1 MKARSTGDEDDDGRR
16 DGAERGVAGGASVAS
31 AVCRGF
37 GGGSSGARAPLR
49 REVLRGRGAGSDA
62 AWAGAGDAWPAGCGA
77 TERRAGG
84 RPSGGGRE
92 KREREK
98 KQRTEKKG
106 LDVFKYLIFC
116 SQGVAAENKQIFS
129 TAVSEATENTLIF
142 GGCVSGRR
150 K

>member
-1 MKARSTGDEDDDGRR
+1 VSGLWRWLIGGAGAAAEGGAAGAGGRR
-16 DGAERGVAGGASVAS
+16 AGAAGGA
-31 AVCRGF
+31 G
-37 GGGSSGARAPLR
+37 P
-49 REVLRGRGAGSDA
+49 
-62 AWAGAGDAWPAGCGA
+62 GDAWPAGCGA